1 MVNILGFELLVLL
14 VTSGFFSIDIVL
26 FFLSQFNF
34 INYILVSSV
43 FSLEIS
49 SSQVID
55 SALVNTLFVE
65 GIVHV

>member
-26 FFLSQFNF
+26 FLLSQFNF
-34 INYILVSSV
+34 INYILVASV